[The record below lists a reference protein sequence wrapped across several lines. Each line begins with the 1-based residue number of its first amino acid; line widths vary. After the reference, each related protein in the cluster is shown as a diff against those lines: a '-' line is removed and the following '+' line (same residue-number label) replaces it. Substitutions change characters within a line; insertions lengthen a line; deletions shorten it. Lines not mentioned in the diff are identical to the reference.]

1 MEQEIIPIIIQEVT
15 VDLKCKY
22 YVTVTGFQYDSSYKR
37 NMIAHSYPD
46 ALAAAAKIAT
56 DLPGVEVEIKKV
68 YYVDKAE

>member
-1 MEQEIIPIIIQEVT
+1 MEQEIIPIIIPEAT
-15 VDLKCKY
+15 VDLNCKY
-22 YVTVTGFQYDSSYKR
+22 YISGYQFNNDFRRVMTAYSW
-37 NMIAHSYPD
+37 PD

>member
-1 MEQEIIPIIIQEVT
+1 MEQEIIPIIIPEVT
-15 VDLKCKY
+15 VALKCKY
-22 YVTVTGFQYDSSYKR
+22 YVTGFQYDSSYKR

>member
-1 MEQEIIPIIIQEVT
+1 MEQEIIPIIIR
-15 VDLKCKY
+15 DLKCKY
-22 YVTVTGFQYDSSYKR
+22 YVTGFQYDSSYKR